1 MGCTS
6 NEFCG
11 SLEAGTREKLC
22 SHCRKRLMKA
32 GSVQIYEDFER
43 EASLLTDGIVLISGY
58 VGEDVLSDCESV
70 PTCYLGVPGRMLS
83 TNVTFREGGG
93 QEAYGYN
100 SMEYLTDSCVAKFD
114 HAVIRE
120 LFASDEGFARALM
133 LSGLRIMEDG
143 CAMTA
148 ILRAGSVYLGVFHLV
163 RYLSQQNA
171 FLTQQQLAQL
181 LHRDRTTVARSVAR
195 IRKEHPGIWESYAFN
210 RGRKVEASSLA

>member
-1 MGCTS
+1 MDCAS
-6 NEFCG
+6 NEFCA
-11 SLEAGTREKLC
+11 SLDASTRERLC
-22 SHCRKRLMKA
+22 PHCRKRLMKA
-32 GSVQIYEDFER
+32 GSVQIYEDFEH

-58 VGEDVLSDCESV
+58 VGEDVLSASESV

-114 HAVIRE
+114 HAVIRD

-171 FLTQQQLAQL
+171 YLTQQQLAYL
-181 LHRDRTTVARSVAR
+181 LNRDRTTVARSVSR
-195 IRKEHPGIWESYAFN
+195 VRKEHPDVWESYVLN
-210 RGRKVEASSLA
+210 KGRKVELPTSA